1 MVRTTSPP
9 WEYPTTSSWSA
20 PVTSS
25 TRRANV
31 ATSAA
36 EVRIGPMPPYPN
48 RAPYSSAYT
57 HRPAARRAGASV
69 PKLDLGVD
77 RVPCSNRTGGSAER
91 QLGSLTP
98 ARPTEGRDVPG
109 VPAVEVELPVG
120 PGLAVRVV
128 LGLVGVGVLVGTG
141 VDVLGEV
148 EVLAEAEMLVEA
160 DVDGEVLVD

>member
-77 RVPCSNRTGGSAER
+77 RVPCSNRTGGSADR
-91 QLGSLTP
+91 QSGSLTP
-98 ARPTEGRDVPG
+98 ARPTAGSEVPVALDVG
-109 VPAVEVELPVG
+109 DDVAAAFGLG
-120 PGLAVRVV
+120 LGLGLAVNV
-128 LGLVGVGVLVGTG
+128 LRE
-141 VDVLGEV
+141 LG
-148 EVLAEAEMLVEA
+148 
-160 DVDGEVLVD
+160 